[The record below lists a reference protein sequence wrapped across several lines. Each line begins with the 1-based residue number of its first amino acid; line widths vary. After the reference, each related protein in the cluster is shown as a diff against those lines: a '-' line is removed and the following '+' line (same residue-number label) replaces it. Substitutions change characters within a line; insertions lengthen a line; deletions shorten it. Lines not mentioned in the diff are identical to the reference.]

1 MTLSPNLPN
10 TQINSAPSPFGV
22 NGQQQAPTFTPPQT
36 MFAPPPSPNLT
47 PVSSPATPSIPQV
60 GTGQEQKD
68 LLNALSE
75 LTEAIKEEGE
85 KQDAPVS
92 PFAPSTQQ
100 VPTMQPAR
108 ETYTDA
114 RGRLRYRD
122 TGRFAPSTPSVPSAP
137 SAPSV
142 PSDPS
147 APSAPSAP
155 SNVRMRQAMYAGR
168 NLYGASSLEGAFSQV
183 PYIGGLLSQGLG
195 QIRSFGM
202 QASAMELPAIQAQNM
217 FLNQS
222 AGGRAFPSM
231 QIRSHV
237 NNLSSRLGI
246 SPQQAV
252 NTLKNV
258 GMAQGNNAQLG
269 VRDIEGLTLMGFDP
283 TSIAGMAGQLGAFGV
298 QGDVLRAMGGA
309 QAGGLR
315 GGQQTQF
322 AQSVVQFATGRIQSG
337 LGSESID
344 MITRRAGSMGP
355 NLMAN
360 MQTMQRAQGISI
372 RSAGGLTS
380 AFSGV
385 VDATLQAYAMQEAG
399 GDLME
404 ATRILEDMTGEEM
417 YLALQESGM
426 DERTAKTMLTAGGQL
441 TTRDVERIASQE
453 GVTAPSA
460 PRLELEKTQRRG
472 LQASRSFAQKQ
483 QRDLSIAFST
493 PKGSSESVLQRLETL
508 LQQETKFQQ
517 SQLAKIPDSQ
527 MIKGLSDA
535 MIAFNDSVNA
545 VAVPTLKVLGQGL
558 SELNVLVAKALKMF
572 SSKPAPVKANKI
584 VKQTTQ
590 SRSLSIHG
598 RF

>member
-1 MTLSPNLPN
+1 
-10 TQINSAPSPFGV
+10 
-22 NGQQQAPTFTPPQT
+22 
-36 MFAPPPSPNLT
+36 
-47 PVSSPATPSIPQV
+47 
-60 GTGQEQKD
+60 
-68 LLNALSE
+68 
-75 LTEAIKEEGE
+75 
-85 KQDAPVS
+85 
-92 PFAPSTQQ
+92 
-100 VPTMQPAR
+100 
-108 ETYTDA
+108 
-114 RGRLRYRD
+114 
-122 TGRFAPSTPSVPSAP
+122 
-137 SAPSV
+137 
-142 PSDPS
+142 
-147 APSAPSAP
+147 
-155 SNVRMRQAMYAGR
+155 
-168 NLYGASSLEGAFSQV
+168 
-183 PYIGGLLSQGLG
+183 
-195 QIRSFGM
+195 
-202 QASAMELPAIQAQNM
+202 
-217 FLNQS
+217 
-222 AGGRAFPSM
+222 M

-252 NTLKNV
+252 NTLKGV

-309 QAGGLR
+309 QAGGLQ

-441 TTRDVERIASQE
+441 TTRDVERIANQE

-460 PRLELEKTQRRG
+460 PRLELEKNQRRG
-472 LQASRSFAQKQ
+472 LRASRSFAQKQ

-535 MIAFNDSVNA
+535 MITFNDTVNA
-545 VAVPTLKVLGQGL
+545 VAIPTLKTIGSGINN
-558 SELNVLVAKALKMF
+558 LNQLITKVMSYLKKENLTPQQQKAMQKRQATIQHYRRM
-572 SSKPAPVKANKI
+572 SGTGGGGI
-584 VKQTTQ
+584 
-590 SRSLSIHG
+590 R
-598 RF
+598 